1 MKIYLITEEQIQKL
15 YDAYTPG
22 SRDFDRVIREVK
34 RMDINLRGDGTYQIR
49 KTELPQATGGGVGD
63 AKGRGEPRDPDS
75 PGAGG

>member
-49 KTELPQATGGGVGD
+49 KTELSQATGGGVGD
-63 AKGRGEPRDPDS
+63 PEGRGEPRGSDS